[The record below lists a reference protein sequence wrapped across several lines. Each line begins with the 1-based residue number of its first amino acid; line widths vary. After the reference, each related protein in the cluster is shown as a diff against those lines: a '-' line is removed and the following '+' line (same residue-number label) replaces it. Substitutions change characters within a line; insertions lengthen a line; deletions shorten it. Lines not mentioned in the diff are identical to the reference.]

1 MSVSACVRWGRIWSP
16 ATTEWTNKAIL
27 GGEYLGWDGM
37 GYSVVCG
44 YWCRHRSKDCSIAH
58 HLPLW
63 AFAPGSAGFIP
74 EKNLPPS
81 PLIQFPALSLTS
93 FYRISLPSCPSTW
106 YGSQW
111 QRGDLP
117 QNNNFA
123 ACSDHCPRFSWA
135 YCLAEWQWPRE
146 SVDRTVG
153 GIHLDHHP
161 LPHRQRVARWR
172 EKDLR
177 PYATVCAS
185 ASCCY
190 TILGRGSSSSA
201 AVVGAEE
208 DVRVNMTPAAAAV
221 ANWVM
226 ARCAYLHI

>member
-1 MSVSACVRWGRIWSP
+1 M
-16 ATTEWTNKAIL
+16 
-27 GGEYLGWDGM
+27 GWDVGLWVLV
-37 GYSVVCG
+37 SPSLK
-44 YWCRHRSKDCSIAH
+44 RFLQ
-58 HLPLW
+58 LPTTFLSGPLLRGW
-63 AFAPGSAGFIP
+63 QSSFQRKFSP
-74 EKNLPPS
+74 LS

-93 FYRISLPSCPSTW
+93 FYRISLPSCLSTW
-106 YGSQW
+106 YERQW
-111 QRGDLP
+111 QRGELP
-117 QNNNFA
+117 QKNNFA